1 MCLFL
6 DAQNP
11 QSHVKL
17 TSQNPPSKKN
27 PCTNTFQS
35 FRVELA
41 VLVRWALRAVQ
52 EQQNTHPE
60 ALPNRALRWGC
71 LSSPPQTAP
80 QLVTCS
86 TQKSHVVLLSA
97 SFTFSL
103 LISNGYSQKQGASK
117 TQFTETSTQRQL
129 FVWFCFVFKLCTLS
143 DSETSVMLFWPLCTA
158 PPQLKEGSMKG
169 MIFAI

>member
-1 MCLFL
+1 MPFL
-6 DAQNP
+6 EAWHS

-27 PCTNTFQS
+27 SSINTFQS

-41 VLVRWALRAVQ
+41 VLMGWALRAVQ
-52 EQQNTHPE
+52 EQQNTHLE
-60 ALPNRALRWGC
+60 ALPNRVLSWGC
-71 LSSPPQTAP
+71 LSSPPSTAP
-80 QLVTCS
+80 ELVMCS
-86 TQKSHVVLLSA
+86 SQKSHVVLLSA

-129 FVWFCFVFKLCTLS
+129 FALFCFELCTLS
-143 DSETSVMLFWPLCTA
+143 DFETSVMLFWPLCPA
-158 PPQLKEGSMKG
+158 PPQLKESSIKG